1 MSNKTL
7 VIVGIVAVVAIAAVA
22 IGFGFKGDNNQDE
35 VTTGVNYYGNGG
47 VTSDGK
53 TVFGLTSHTVFQ
65 NMFTKDDARF
75 DSWNTKSDGTGT
87 TYNPGDEID
96 YKDGTSVKLYA
107 IWDEGAY
114 LICTGIANNITL
126 TYNGQT
132 LSVYGSIKLPSSGE
146 AVITITYKNVEGK
159 VVQMTDTMLGQMVI
173 DGDKVRVKTNSI
185 SATGATSSTLST
197 DGTTGTLMIAYD
209 GSEDV
214 QVSAGSSGSHTVE
227 KGVHYKGNGG
237 TYGSSDHYCVDGST
251 VSANKFTN
259 SGKTFVSWNT
269 KADGTGTAYGPGDTI
284 DYYGYTILYAQ
295 WA

>member
-22 IGFGFKGDNNQDE
+22 IGFGFKGDDNQDE

-47 VTSDGK
+47 QTSDGK

-65 NMFTKDDARF
+65 NLFTKDDARF

-87 TYNPGDEID
+87 IYHPGDNID
-96 YKDGTSVKLYA
+96 YRDGSSVRLYA

-114 LICTGIANNITL
+114 LTCTGIADNITL

-132 LSVYGSIKLPSSGE
+132 LSLLGSIKLPASGE
-146 AVITITYKNVEGK
+146 AVITVTYKNVEGK
-159 VVQMTDTMLGQMVI
+159 VVKLTDTMLGQMVI
-173 DGDKVRVKTNSI
+173 DGDKVKVKTNSI
-185 SATGATSSTLST
+185 SSTGGTSSTLST
-197 DGTTGTLMIAYD
+197 DGTTGTLTITYD
-209 GSEDV
+209 GSQDV
-214 QVSAGSSGSHTVE
+214 QVSAGISSSMTVD

-237 TYGSSDHYCVDGST
+237 TYDGKDYYPVDGST

-269 KADGTGTAYGPGDTI
+269 KADGTGTAYKPGDTI

>member
-47 VTSDGK
+47 LTSDGK
-53 TVFGLTSHTVFQ
+53 AVFGLTSHTVFQ
-65 NMFTKDDARF
+65 NLFTKDDARF

-87 TYNPGDEID
+87 TYHPGDNID
-96 YKDGTSVKLYA
+96 YRDGSSVRLYA
-107 IWDEGAY
+107 IWDTGAY
-114 LICTGIANNITL
+114 LTCTGIADNITL

-132 LSVYGSIKLPSSGE
+132 LSLLGSIKLPASGE
-146 AVITITYKNVEGK
+146 AVITVTYKNVEGK
-159 VVQMTDTMLGQMVI
+159 VVKLTDTMLGQMVI
-173 DGDKVRVKTNSI
+173 DGDKVYVKTNSI
-185 SATGATSSTLST
+185 SSTGGTSSTLST
-197 DGTTGTLMIAYD
+197 DGTTGTLTIAYD
-209 GSEDV
+209 GSQDV
-214 QVSAGSSGSHTVE
+214 QVSAGISSSMTVD

-237 TYGSSDHYCVDGST
+237 TYSSSDYYCVDGST
-251 VSANKFTN
+251 VSTNKFTN

-269 KADGTGTAYGPGDTI
+269 KADGTGTAYKPGDTI
-284 DYYGYTILYAQ
+284 EYYGYTVLYAQ